1 MTRLESDRSRVR
13 VAPVPFEVWS
23 VGLVMGG
30 KIHPSRQRNRIQRRS
45 LFARIR
51 LLVWLSPLLIVS
63 FWLSYR
69 QTASFWLKPDGIL
82 VLGGEPEREKFAAQ
96 FARQHPDL
104 PIWVSGGSPKAY
116 ALRVFAKAGID
127 RDRLHLDYQ
136 AVDTLTNFTSL
147 ADELRG
153 LGIQNVYL
161 ITSEDHMLR
170 ARTVGE
176 IVFGSRG
183 ILIQPI
189 TIPTERSPEPLRKT
203 FRDAGRAILWLTT
216 GYPGKAIEQSSN
228 R

>member
-1 MTRLESDRSRVR
+1 MV
-13 VAPVPFEVWS
+13 
-23 VGLVMGG
+23 G
-30 KIHPSRQRNRIQRRS
+30 KIHPSRQRNRIRHRS

-51 LLVWLSPLLIVS
+51 LIVWLSPLLIVS

-69 QTASFWLKPDGIL
+69 QTASFWLKPDCIL
-82 VLGGEPEREKFAAQ
+82 VLGGEPEREKFAAR

-104 PIWVSGGSPKAY
+104 PIWVSGGSPKSY

-189 TIPTERSPEPLRKT
+189 TMPTERSPEPLRKT
-203 FRDAGRAILWLTT
+203 LRDAGRAILWLTT
-216 GYPGKAIEQSSN
+216 GYPSKAIERSSN
-228 R
+228 P